1 MRTLF
6 LMPDTWDL
14 ALDTSG
20 NIASATSVYQQAQDI
35 ASAGR
40 TFVGDLYYDV
50 NAGIPYFQSILGTK
64 GFPLALYKM
73 HLEEAAK
80 SIPGVVSAQAELGLN
95 AQRQATGYIAF
106 TNDQNQ
112 QGQITL

>member
-14 ALDTSG
+14 TLDVSG
-20 NIASATSVYQQAQDI
+20 NIASATDVYQQAQDI

-40 TFVGDLYYDV
+40 TFVGDLYYDTE
-50 NAGIPYFQSILGTK
+50 AGIPYFQSILGAN

-112 QGQITL
+112 QGQIAL

>member
-14 ALDTSG
+14 TLDTSG
-20 NIASATSVYQQAQDI
+20 NIATATDVYQQAQDI

-40 TFVGDLYYDV
+40 TFVGDLYYDTTV
-50 NAGIPYFQSILGTK
+50 GIPYFQSILGTK

-73 HLEEAAK
+73 YIEDAAK
-80 SIPGVVSAQAELGLN
+80 SVPGVVTAQAELGLN
-95 AQRQATGYIAF
+95 AQRQATGYISF
-106 TNDQNQ
+106 TNDQDQ
-112 QGQITL
+112 QGQIQL

>member
-14 ALDTSG
+14 ALDVSG
-20 NIASATSVYQQAQDI
+20 NIATATSIYQQAQDI

-40 TFVGDLYYDV
+40 TFVGDLYYDMD
-50 NAGIPYFQSILGTK
+50 AGIPYFQSILGTK

-73 HLEEAAK
+73 LLEDSSK
-80 SIPGVVSAQAELGLN
+80 
-95 AQRQATGYIAF
+95 
-106 TNDQNQ
+106 
-112 QGQITL
+112 

>member
-20 NIASATSVYQQAQDI
+20 NIATATDVYQQAQDI

-40 TFVGDLYYDV
+40 TFVGDLYYDTEV
-50 NAGIPYFQSILGTK
+50 GIPYFQGILGTK

-73 HLEEAAK
+73 HLEDAAK

-95 AQRQATGYIAF
+95 ANRQATGYIAF
-106 TNDQNQ
+106 TNEQND
-112 QGQITL
+112 QGQISL